1 MRTVSQAIIIIAASI
16 ISATQA
22 RVSVGAC
29 PTSLYTRIPQPFGP
43 QGTVANGRYHMMR
56 FDSQFKWGWDTFG
69 AKSGESF
76 DCQYADVTKTST
88 GFTWTQ
94 DKPLDAFRWWPH
106 NVRCDATTG
115 LCDSYF
121 TGESTEVIYHDST
134 ENVFIAYSC
143 FDLLYAA
150 DFAMREVN
158 VPEFFR
164 QLFTFSSQW
173 LSKLH
178 YSVMIVGAQNPTTL
192 SAGAQ
197 NAVESFIKYFPDA
210 PEGY

>member
-1 MRTVSQAIIIIAASI
+1 M
-16 ISATQA
+16 
-22 RVSVGAC
+22 
-29 PTSLYTRIPQPFGP
+29 
-43 QGTVANGRYHMMR
+43 
-56 FDSQFKWGWDTFG
+56 
-69 AKSGESF
+69 
-76 DCQYADVTKTST
+76 
-88 GFTWTQ
+88 
-94 DKPLDAFRWWPH
+94 
-106 NVRCDATTG
+106 
-115 LCDSYF
+115 
-121 TGESTEVIYHDST
+121 IYHDST

-164 QLFTFSSQW
+164 QLFAFSSQW

-178 YSVMIVGAQNPTTL
+178 YSVMIVAAQNPTNL